1 MRPQTAVAIVPHY
14 PEREAEIPAIADSS
28 SSMTADEQRLLITDL
43 SSIFDPGSAELDRFP
58 LENAILT
65 KISSKCLIFLPFSL
79 DREFAL

>member
-1 MRPQTAVAIVPHY
+1 
-14 PEREAEIPAIADSS
+14 
-28 SSMTADEQRLLITDL
+28 MTADEQRLLITDL
-43 SSIFDPGSAELDRFP
+43 SSIFDPGSAELARFP

>member
-43 SSIFDPGSAELDRFP
+43 SLFLTPGSAEFGL
-58 LENAILT
+58 
-65 KISSKCLIFLPFSL
+65 FSP
-79 DREFAL
+79 